1 MLNGYFYRFFS
12 PIRLPRSKTVVFFL
26 AIPYN
31 TVNKKIF
38 HSKKMATL
46 LLIIIYI
53 AYIGLGIPD
62 SLFGTAWPAVYE
74 ELHLPLF
81 AANAV
86 TLLISGGT
94 ILSSLL
100 SARLINRFGT
110 GIVTAAST
118 TLTAIALLGFS
129 LSGNLFFLCLCAVPL
144 GLGAGA
150 IDAAQ
155 NNYVAL
161 HYNARHM
168 SFLHCFYGV
177 GVAISPYLMSLG
189 IQSGNWRSGYFWAF
203 CLQAA
208 ISIIAILTVPL
219 WKKAH
224 PEPSKTQ
231 DIIKTESPSLW
242 QLAKLPAI
250 RATWLMFIASCSIE
264 ATCTQWGSTFFVQT
278 QNLSAGA
285 AAKIVILYFVG
296 LTLGRF
302 VSGLLAKRLTSWKL
316 IQIGCGILLF
326 AIVLLAL
333 PVSHIVIP
341 CIGLF
346 LTGFGI
352 GPIYP
357 NLTYLTPINFNKEQ
371 SQAVIGSQLAFTYV
385 GVMLSPVLFGFLAQL
400 ISTTLFPYYL
410 GLLFVLFTFAML
422 RLISILK
429 KQNKYEIQILDKN

>member
-1 MLNGYFYRFFS
+1 MLNSYFYRFFS
-12 PIRLPRSKTVVFFL
+12 QRRFLSQKQLPFFSL
-26 AIPYN
+26 SLIILSTKNFY
-31 TVNKKIF
+31 
-38 HSKKMATL
+38 SEKMATL
-46 LLIIIYI
+46 LLIIIYLS
-53 AYIGLGIPD
+53 YIGLGIPD
-62 SLFGTAWPAVYE
+62 SLFGTAWPAIYE
-74 ELHLPLF
+74 ELHLPLS

-110 GIVTAAST
+110 GIITAVST

-129 LSGNLFFLCLCAVPL
+129 LSENLFFLCLCAVPL

-189 IQSGNWRSGYFWAF
+189 IQRGNWRSGYFWTF

-208 ISIIAILTVPL
+208 ISIVAILSVPL

-224 PEPSKTQ
+224 PESLKTQ
-231 DIIKTESPSLW
+231 ETEKVESVSLF

-264 ATCTQWGSTFFVQT
+264 AVCTQWSSTFFVQT
-278 QNLSAGA
+278 KNLSADA
-285 AAKIVILYFVG
+285 AAKIAILYFVG
-296 LTLGRF
+296 LALGRF

-316 IQIGCGILLF
+316 IRIGCGIFLF

-333 PVSHIVIP
+333 PVSHIAFP
-341 CIGLF
+341 CVGLF

-371 SQAVIGSQLAFTYV
+371 SQAVIGSQMALSYV
-385 GVMLSPVLFGFLAQL
+385 GIMLAPILFGFLAQL

-422 RLISILK
+422 RLISILR